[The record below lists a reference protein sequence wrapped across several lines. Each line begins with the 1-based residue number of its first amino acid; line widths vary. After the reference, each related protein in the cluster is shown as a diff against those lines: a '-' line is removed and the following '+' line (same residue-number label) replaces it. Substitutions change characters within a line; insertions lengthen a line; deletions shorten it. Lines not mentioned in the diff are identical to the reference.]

1 MYRNLMIFL
10 KFDEILATEK
20 SQKPH
25 DFSTFDFFDIDL
37 GGYIYSL
44 QKKGLK
50 HRDCRDQVL

>member
-1 MYRNLMIFL
+1 MIFL